1 MSRSLAIVLFV
12 LGMTAAMSVRA
23 EVLRIKGN
31 ELFCLDPAKFP
42 EFSVVVHGNESKHQT
57 VEGCRQPQ
65 KGTRYEVLEE
75 GVETGIDKVHLYDGR
90 RPAEGYL
97 LVQSE

>member
-1 MSRSLAIVLFV
+1 MSRSLSIVLFI
-12 LGMTAAMSVRA
+12 LWMTAAMTARA

-31 ELFCLDPAKFP
+31 ELFCRDRAKFP
-42 EFSVVVHGNESKHQT
+42 EFSVVVHNDRSKRQT
-57 VEGCRQPQ
+57 IEGCRQPH
-65 KGTRYEVLEE
+65 KGVRYEVLEE

-90 RPAEGYL
+90 RPVEGYL

>member
-1 MSRSLAIVLFV
+1 MSRSLASVLFV
-12 LGMTAAMSVRA
+12 LGMTAAMSARA

-31 ELFCLDPAKFP
+31 ELFCQDRAKFP
-42 EFSVVVHGNESKHQT
+42 EFSVAAQNNESRRQ
-57 VEGCRQPQ
+57 VEGCRQPH
-65 KGTRYEVLEE
+65 KGTRYKVLEE